1 MRKCNAAT
9 EVVSPKQA
17 SGNHNHSRIAAVILA
32 VSLLLTGCSKPK
44 GDKAAFE
51 RLSPNGLAD
60 SQKLWNYS
68 QVISI
73 APGMGLIEIAGTT
86 GDDSN
91 GDIVTPSDM
100 TGQVNRA
107 FENLEASLK
116 AAGASGKDV
125 VRVRMYV
132 VGLDGEK
139 HWPIINS
146 AMRRHFGEKGPT
158 STLIGIQALAA
169 PDILFEIDASAIASE
184 EARLPN
190 PGFRP

>member
-1 MRKCNAAT
+1 MRKRYPAT
-9 EVVSPKQA
+9 EVVSPKQG
-17 SGNHNHSRIAAVILA
+17 SGNHNHSRIAAGILA
-32 VSLLLTGCSKPK
+32 VSLLLTGCSKSE

-68 QVISI
+68 QVIAI
-73 APGMGLIEIAGTT
+73 APGARLIEIAGTT

-91 GDIVTPSDM
+91 GNIVTPSDM

-116 AAGASGKDV
+116 AAGTSGKDV

-132 VGLDGEK
+132 VGLDGET

-146 AMRRHFGEKGPT
+146 AMRRHFGERGPT
-158 STLIGIQALAA
+158 STLVGIQTLAA
-169 PDILFEIDASAIASE
+169 PDILFEIDASAVTAKE
-184 EARLPN
+184 QRLPN